1 MFWHLYHYRLKI
13 LLNNKIL
20 LFWTLV
26 FPILLGLF
34 FTAAFSNLD
43 DLDVVK
49 KIPVAVVTEKDAT
62 NTFFTDTLKE
72 IKNNHIK
79 LFEPTNLSKKAANKQ
94 LLDEKIA
101 GYYTV
106 KKDTITLTISKQ
118 GIQQNVMD
126 TFMNQFLQS
135 QQTITTI
142 QKENPQLF
150 ATAIVEKIGHQNNYL
165 TMKNKT
171 ASKGSQKS
179 FYFFTLVGM
188 SCMFGVFWGISNSND
203 QQANQS
209 ANGIRLSMSPNK
221 KLFIVLANLTSSFT
235 IFIIEIYFILG
246 FFHFIYG
253 VDFGTRWGLILFT
266 CSLTALTALALGT
279 MLSNLLKGSLNQ
291 KISIAVSIQM
301 TFSFMAGMMNPQVKF
316 FIDERLPIIN
326 QINPVNLV
334 SEGLYKLYYYQNIDS
349 FYTTILNLAILTVIF
364 IFVSVFYERRAQY
377 VSL

>member
-1 MFWHLYHYRLKI
+1 MFWHLYHYRLKV

-20 LFWTLV
+20 LFWTLI

-43 DLDVVK
+43 NLDIVK
-49 KIPVAVVTEKDAT
+49 KIPVGIVNQQASPE
-62 NTFFTDTLKE
+62 TFFEDTLNQIE
-72 IKNNHIK
+72 NDDVK
-79 LFEPTNLSKKAANKQ
+79 LFAPVTLSKKEANQQ
-94 LLDEKIA
+94 LLNEKIA

-106 KKDTITLTISKQ
+106 NGEKISLTISKQ
-118 GIQQNVMD
+118 GIQQNVLD
-126 TFMNQFLQS
+126 SFMNQFLQS
-135 QQTITTI
+135 KETVSTL
-142 QKENPQLF
+142 QKENPALF
-150 ATAIVEKIGHQNNYL
+150 ATTIVEKIGQQTNYL

-209 ANGIRLSMSPNK
+209 PNGIRLSMSPNK
-221 KLFIVLANLTSSFT
+221 KLFIVLTNLASSFT
-235 IFIIEIYFILG
+235 IFIAEIYFVLA
-246 FFHFIYG
+246 FFHFVYK
-253 VDFGTRWGLILFT
+253 VDFGTRWGLILLT
-266 CSLTALTALALGT
+266 CSLTVVTALSLGM
-279 MLSNLLKGSLNQ
+279 MLSNILKGSLDQ
-291 KISIAVSIQM
+291 KISISVSLQM
-301 TFSFMAGMMNPQVKF
+301 ICSFLAGMMSPQVKLLINEHAPF
-316 FIDERLPIIN
+316 IN

-349 FYTTILNLAILTVIF
+349 FYTTLFNLVILTFIF
-364 IFVSVFYERRAQY
+364 IAISVFFERRTQY